1 MVLNTNI
8 EQILFVTSLFV
19 ARTHGIKGKICL
31 HLIMFIVTQSEWM
44 MNLDAAKV

>member
-19 ARTHGIKGKICL
+19 ARTHVIKGKICL

>member
-19 ARTHGIKGKICL
+19 ARTYGTKGKKCL
-31 HLIMFIVTQSEWM
+31 HLMFIVIQSEWM
-44 MNLDAAKV
+44 MNLDAPKI